1 MYLIPFPLLT
11 EHFEEARSAPVS
23 VEMRRKARIL
33 NPGEVSYGQL
43 GETVHIRCLSE
54 MVPSNGSL
62 TWRRK
67 VLVLV
72 HLVELQV
79 VCCL

>member
-1 MYLIPFPLLT
+1 
-11 EHFEEARSAPVS
+11 
-23 VEMRRKARIL
+23 MRRKARIL

-43 GETVHIRCLSE
+43 GETVHIRCLGE

-72 HLVELQV
+72 QLVELQV
-79 VCCL
+79 V